1 MGFQRGVRINR
12 PPQRTISLLSE
23 TEERGRRAWWT
34 LEGIL
39 EVGAALVVI
48 ELQVLVVAQGY
59 REAEGPVSGRGLRV
73 VEVRL
78 PPVQVSRQS
87 NRMVREFTRGDVVR
101 SAPDEI
107 PIFRRLDT
115 DTHLK

>member
-1 MGFQRGVRINR
+1 M
-12 PPQRTISLLSE
+12 SE
-23 TEERGRRAWWT
+23 TEEQGRRAWRT
-34 LEGIL
+34 LEGTL
-39 EVGAALVVI
+39 EVGATLVVI
-48 ELQVLVVAQGY
+48 ELQVPVVAQGH

-87 NRMVREFTRGDVVR
+87 NRMVREFPRGNVIR
-101 SAPDEI
+101 SAPDEV
-107 PIFRRLDT
+107 PIFRRFET